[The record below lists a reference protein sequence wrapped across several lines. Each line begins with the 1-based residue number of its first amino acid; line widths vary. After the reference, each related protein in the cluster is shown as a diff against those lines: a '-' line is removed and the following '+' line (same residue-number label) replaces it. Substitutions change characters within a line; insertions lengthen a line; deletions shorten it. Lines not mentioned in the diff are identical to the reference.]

1 MYSQLTSRNSQ
12 LTPKTTYMKK
22 LHYHLLLPLL
32 FLVFN
37 LSAQSDLDKIREEYE
52 KLVSDPK
59 IMYGKDKTAG
69 KYYNI
74 RGFKMYAET
83 YGSGQP
89 LLFIHGNGGSINNFI
104 KQIPYFS
111 KKYKVIVADS
121 RGQGKSYDMKNDS
134 LTYEMMA
141 DDYAALLD
149 SMKID
154 SAFVVGWSDG
164 GINGL
169 LLAMR
174 HPEKVKKLAITG
186 ANLRPDTTA
195 VFQEVWDLVR
205 PSYNEIKAKTNRNMM
220 ENAGY
225 KLLRLLCE
233 QPNIPATDLSKV
245 ACPTLVFG
253 GDHDVIKESHT
264 LEIYQHI
271 PRAYLW
277 ILPASGHSTPIV
289 YADEFNKKVDEF
301 FNMEYRKYGAEGR
314 FF

>member
-1 MYSQLTSRNSQ
+1 
-12 LTPKTTYMKK
+12 MKK
-22 LHYHLLLPLL
+22 LLSLLPLFL
-32 FLVFN
+32 FAATLN
-37 LSAQSDLDKIREEYE
+37 AQDDIEKIKQDYE

-59 IMYGKDKTAG
+59 ILYGKDKTAG

-74 RGFKMYAET
+74 RGFKMYTET
-83 YGSGQP
+83 YGTGQP
-89 LLFIHGNGGSINNFI
+89 LLIIHGNSGSMRDFI

-121 RGQGKSYDMKNDS
+121 RAQGKSYDMKNDS

-154 SAFVVGWSDG
+154 SAYVIGWSDG
-164 GINGL
+164 GNNGL

-195 VFQEVWDLVR
+195 VFPEVWDLVK
-205 PSYNEIKAKTNRNMM
+205 PSYNELKAKTNRNMM

-225 KLLRLLCE
+225 KMLRLLCE
-233 QPNIPATDLSKV
+233 QPNIPVTDLSKV
-245 ACPTLVFG
+245 VCPTLVIG

-277 ILPASGHSTPIV
+277 ILPNSGHSTPIV
-289 YADEFNKKVDEF
+289 FADEFNSKVDAF
-301 FNMEYRKYGAEGR
+301 FNSSYRKVGGEAR